1 MDSLAQLTKRA
12 YEAAQDKQ
20 WFIKTALKIY
30 TEDCE
35 QRSFLLQKQ
44 EEIKSLDS

>member
-1 MDSLAQLTKRA
+1 MDSLTELTKRA
-12 YEAAQDKQ
+12 YEAVQDKQ

-30 TEDCE
+30 TDDCE

-44 EEIKSLDS
+44 KSKIS